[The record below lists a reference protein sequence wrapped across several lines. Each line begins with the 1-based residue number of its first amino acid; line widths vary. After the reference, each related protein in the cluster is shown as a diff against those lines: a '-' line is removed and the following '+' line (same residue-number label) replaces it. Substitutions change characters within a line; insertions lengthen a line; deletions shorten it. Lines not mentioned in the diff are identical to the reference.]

1 MDSRMNVLH
10 EPTLK
15 TVMMVERAIL
25 DAKDY
30 PTRMELWKGLPKKTQ
45 YQTFQRVLEYLE
57 ASGKIVFSS
66 SNIVYTGV
74 NNAKLRAL
82 LESSIRVR

>member
-1 MDSRMNVLH
+1 MDSGMNVLH

-57 ASGKIVFSS
+57 ASGKIVFSG

-74 NNAKLRAL
+74 SNAKLRAL